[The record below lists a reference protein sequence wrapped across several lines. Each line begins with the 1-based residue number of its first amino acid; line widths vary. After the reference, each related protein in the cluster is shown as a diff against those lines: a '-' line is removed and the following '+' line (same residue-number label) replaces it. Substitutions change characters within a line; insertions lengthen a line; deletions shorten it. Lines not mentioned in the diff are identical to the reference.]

1 MIKHKKVTAHPMPQ
15 KAARNVLKGRAVLPS
30 SDEAKSDSPSCME
43 AMAVSFVSAGIPD
56 TEEAEGRRSRIL

>member
-1 MIKHKKVTAHPMPQ
+1 MPQ